1 MQVKVDV
8 QVGAFA
14 REMRDQLPFATAKAL
29 TGTARAARDDLG
41 RAIVGA
47 FDAPTPWIK
56 GGTFSTPATKDS
68 LQAWVGVKDTG
79 ARASQAKFVK
89 EFFGGG
95 VRGSK
100 PMELAMR
107 SMGILPAGWLA
118 VPSKDGVRK
127 DAFGNVPKATIARIL
142 SAVRDGK
149 KATRGADS
157 FRVIVVRPGEAGPR
171 TRHLEPGIWSF
182 SKVGSQALVK
192 PVFLFVHAAT
202 YRSRLDLR
210 RVVGEAVSREF
221 QPRLA
226 AAMAVARSPS

>member
-1 MQVKVDV
+1 MQIKVDV
-8 QVGAFA
+8 QFGAFA
-14 REMRDQLPFATAKAL
+14 RGMRDQLPFATARAL
-29 TGTARAARDDLG
+29 TETARVARQDLA
-41 RAIVGA
+41 RVVEQA

-56 GGTFSTPATKDS
+56 GGAFSTSASKDS
-68 LQAWVGVKDTG
+68 LQAWVGIKDTG
-79 ARASQAKFVK
+79 ARASQAKFIK
-89 EFFGGG
+89 EHFGGG
-95 VRGSK
+95 VRSSK

-107 SMGILPAGWLA
+107 SLGILPAGWLA

-127 DAFGNVPKATIARIL
+127 DSFGNVPKATIARIL

-182 SKVGSQALVK
+182 SKVGTQTIVK

-221 QPRLA
+221 QTRLA
-226 AAMAVARSPS
+226 AAMAAARSAS

>member
-68 LQAWVGVKDTG
+68 LQAWVGIKDTG
-79 ARASQAKFVK
+79 VRASQAKFVK

-95 VRGSK
+95 ARGSK

-142 SAVRDGK
+142 AAVRSSQTAK
-149 KATRGADS
+149 RGADS
-157 FRVIVVRPGEAGPR
+157 FRVIVVRPGESSGR

-182 SKVGSQALVK
+182 SRVGNQAVVK
-192 PVFLFVHAAT
+192 PVFLFVRAAQ
-202 YRSRLDLR
+202 YRGRLDLR
-210 RVVGEAVSREF
+210 QLVQQSVDREF

-226 AAMAVARSPS
+226 AALAAARSAS